1 MDAEIIA
8 EFRNE
13 SNPLLSE
20 LGGYVEELEEF
31 EGGDFPSL
39 TLENFAQRV
48 DRIMGAAKT
57 IGMTA
62 PDHWGLQAMGKIA
75 ELCKYTCYR
84 AAKLRLAA
92 LLPVFAAFLADAVEM
107 LQELLDGLEDEAR
120 VKKARQTFAPV
131 LQKRLEWLSQRVQQ
145 QGAAAGAP
153 LSQGSVDDEMRKILA
168 SLGV

>member
-13 SNPLLSE
+13 SNPLLGE

-31 EGGDFPSL
+31 EGGDFPSA

-57 IGMTA
+57 IGMTE
-62 PDHWGLQAMGKIA
+62 PEHEGLQAMGKIA
-75 ELCKYTCYR
+75 ELCKYTCYQ

-107 LQELLDGLEDEAR
+107 LQELLDGIEDEAR
-120 VKKARQTFAPV
+120 VQKARQTFAPV
-131 LQKRLEWLSQRVQQ
+131 LQKRLEWLSQKVQQ
-145 QGAAAGAP
+145 
-153 LSQGSVDDEMRKILA
+153 QGSVDDEMRKILA
-168 SLGV
+168 SLGA

>member
-8 EFRNE
+8 EFRAE
-13 SNPLLSE
+13 SNPLLVE
-20 LGGYVEELEEF
+20 LGGYVEALEDF
-31 EGGDFPSL
+31 EGGAFPAE

-57 IGMTA
+57 IGMTE

-75 ELCKYTCYR
+75 ELCKYTCYQ
-84 AAKLRLAA
+84 AAKLKLAA

-107 LQELLDGLEDEAR
+107 LQELLDAIEDEAR
-120 VKKARQTFAPV
+120 VQKARRTFAPV
-131 LQKRLEWLSQRVQQ
+131 LQKRLEWLSQKVQQ

-153 LSQGSVDDEMRKILA
+153 LAQGGVDEEMRKILE
-168 SLGV
+168 SLGG